1 MQSNQVKNV
10 FLIVCLFISACKT
23 TEVKLIGN
31 VNMISNRNVNP
42 NMNYKLISS
51 YSGGSKKELKESRSL
66 SIEDAIE
73 KTVRKIPGGEFLVNA
88 KVYQIAGKYY
98 AAEGDVWG
106 EKASELSYRGFK
118 VGDKVIFK
126 DKSLLKKFDL
136 KADYGYG
143 EIVSLKDD
151 KTCYVKL
158 EDNDRTVEL
167 SYDRISKR

>member
-1 MQSNQVKNV
+1 MYHKHLKNS
-10 FLIVCLFISACKT
+10 LLAICLFASACKT

-51 YSGGSKKELKESRSL
+51 YSGGSKKELKESRSM

-136 KADYGYG
+136 KADFGYG

-151 KTCYVKL
+151 KTCFVKL